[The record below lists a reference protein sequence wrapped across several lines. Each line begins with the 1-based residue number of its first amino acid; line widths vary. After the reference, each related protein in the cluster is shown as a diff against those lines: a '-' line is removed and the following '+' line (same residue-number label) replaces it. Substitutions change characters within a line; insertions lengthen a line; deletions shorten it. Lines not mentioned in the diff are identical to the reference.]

1 MSLQGIGTLISSL
14 FVPTT
19 FTREQ
24 SILKRSKTFLASIT
38 IFTIGLELVMVKPL
52 WVKIFDFLSCPYKTR
67 YTTYFITANF
77 FLLTSDSHTRPDAS
91 PIISR
96 AEALKE
102 SNRIFQSIIL

>member
-1 MSLQGIGTLISSL
+1 
-14 FVPTT
+14 
-19 FTREQ
+19 
-24 SILKRSKTFLASIT
+24 
-38 IFTIGLELVMVKPL
+38 MVKPL
-52 WVKIFDFLSCPYKTR
+52 WIKTFDFLSCPYILYHR
-67 YTTYFITANF
+67 QL